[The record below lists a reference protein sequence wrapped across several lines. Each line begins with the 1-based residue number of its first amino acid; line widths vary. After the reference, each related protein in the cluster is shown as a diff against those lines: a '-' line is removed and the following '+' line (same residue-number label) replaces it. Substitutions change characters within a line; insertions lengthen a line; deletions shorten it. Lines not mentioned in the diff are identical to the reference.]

1 MESDSFTVQ
10 REAIIVI
17 TNAISVAQLNDITYH
32 LAMQNNFALFKI
44 FASGLEKN
52 DQSLQIEILEAL

>member
-52 DQSLQIEILEAL
+52 DQSL